1 MYECLRCGYLSNRKY
16 NLVTHLKRKTP
27 CNVVY
32 LDVECSVLLDELRSK
47 TTPRFKNK
55 KNVIQSSSKRHPN
68 VIQSSSKHNTHTKHT
83 SNYKTS
89 NTDTDTD
96 SNLYYCRYCDKP
108 FKYRQGRFKHEKNRC
123 NIAKLNVMKLSNLE
137 NEVQTLKNKL
147 DNTTHIT
154 SVTSINHNTNSHNT
168 INNIHVHGIGSEN
181 IQYLAPFIQKNL
193 RDFSTRK
200 PRFFYD
206 YMKEKHFNL
215 EHPENHNL
223 KCTNKK
229 LKEIKMWSDKSST
242 FETRQKDDATLILY
256 KVIVDDVGKILS
268 DLIAKKNRTQYKTI
282 MQKTL
287 PYIHNVLAEY
297 EYDDQDT
304 NGFNTGIQQLK
315 RSLHEIYTAIY
326 DGTTRN
332 QLLNQPYDDKNMN

>member
-16 NLVTHLKRKTP
+16 NLITHLKRKTP
-27 CNVVY
+27 CSVIY
-32 LDVECSVLLDELRSK
+32 LDVDCSVLLDELCSK
-47 TTPRFKNK
+47 TTPNRISKEKVIHPSSNCHPD
-55 KNVIQSSSKRHPN
+55 VIQTSS
-68 VIQSSSKHNTHTKHT
+68 NTHTHT
-83 SNYKTS
+83 K
-89 NTDTDTD
+89 NTTNSKIHNKDKDD
-96 SNLYYCRYCDKP
+96 NLYYCRYCDKP
-108 FKYRQGRFKHEKNRC
+108 FKYRQGRFKHEKSRC
-123 NIAKLNVMKLSNLE
+123 NVAKLNVMKLSNLE
-137 NEVQTLKNKL
+137 NEVQTLKKKL
-147 DNTTHIT
+147 DNTTHTT
-154 SVTSINHNTNSHNT
+154 SVMSINHNTNSNNT
-168 INNIHVHGIGSEN
+168 INNIHVHGVGSEN

-268 DLIAKKNRTQYKTI
+268 DLIAKKNRKQYKTI

-287 PYIHNVLAEY
+287 PYIQNVLAEY
-297 EYDDQDT
+297 EYDEHDT
-304 NGFNTGIQQLK
+304 NGFTSGIQQLK
-315 RSLHEIYTAIY
+315 RSLKEIYTAIY

-332 QLLNQPYDDKNMN
+332 QLLNQPYDDKNDN